1 MFRQHVGPIVAG
13 VYLAAAAVAGVLAAV
28 TGDLGPLWTVVLWHA
43 PGENAFTEP
52 STATVLAAVGLFAI
66 LALKTWMLRQVLA
79 FPPRAAPPGG
89 ARVGARVLW
98 ARRALY
104 LAVAFHVAGRLPA
117 ALLPGDLAVVLA
129 LLLWS
134 AQTASFALVLSGRRM
149 RMCVL
154 AAALAASAATAATA
168 FYGEIHP
175 LPPPTFF
182 YVLWVSVLGWQVL
195 VLAGQRRDGRWSRA
209 TLRAGLVAAC
219 LTLVSPYPGAGLE
232 WVLGRSPELPAEGLV
247 VFLVVWLARSAHELA
262 GPGAVPEDLG
272 PPRRMPR
279 PVRLA
284 VVLLPFLALV
294 APEAAPPPAAYSWQP
309 EPPRTANGQAAETED
324 YEDYVAEANARC
336 RDPWP
341 RLRARRQGTAAYFL
355 FEGGGYGVYDPDD
368 TSEGEDPYAAMGDGF
383 LGAAGSSAVVMTYGE
398 NEPICLTV
406 KAFGSAPPLRL
417 KGWEQV
423 AEVGVVSRSGRL
435 EVPSYA
441 DGGEE
446 GAAARLPNL
455 AVRGPGRY
463 RMRVYARG
471 IEGTVEE
478 HLVVVFP
485 GRSVKKVVYR

>member
-1 MFRQHVGPIVAG
+1 MFRQRVGPIVAG
-13 VYLAAAAVAGVLAAV
+13 VYLSAAAVAGVLAAV

-52 STATVLAAVGLFAI
+52 STAAVLAAAGLFAI

-79 FPPRAAPPGG
+79 LPPRAAPPGG
-89 ARVGARVLW
+89 TRVVW

-134 AQTASFALVLSGRRM
+134 AQTVSFALVLSGRRM

-154 AAALAASAATAATA
+154 PAALAASAATAATA

-175 LPPPTFF
+175 LLPPTFF
-182 YVLWVSVLGWQVL
+182 YVLWVPVLGWQVL
-195 VLAGQRRDGRWSRA
+195 VLAGQRRDGRWSRP

-262 GPGAVPEDLG
+262 GPGAVPEELG
-272 PPRRMPR
+272 PPRRLPR
-279 PVRLA
+279 PILLA

-294 APEAAPPPAAYSWQP
+294 APEAAPPPAAYGWQP
-309 EPPRTANGQAAETED
+309 EPPRTANGQAAERED
-324 YEDYVAEANARC
+324 YEDYVAAANARC

-341 RLRARRQGTAAYFL
+341 RVRARRQGTAAYFL
-355 FEGGGYGVYDPDD
+355 FGGGGYGVYDPDD
-368 TSEGEDPYAAMGDGF
+368 TSEGEDVFGAAIEDGF
-383 LGAAGSSAVVMTYGE
+383 VAAGGGAAAVMTYGE
-398 NEPICLTV
+398 NEPMCLTV

-435 EVPSYA
+435 VVPSYA

-446 GAAARLPNL
+446 GAGARLPNL

-463 RMRVYARG
+463 RLRVYARG
-471 IEGTVEE
+471 IEETVEE
-478 HLVVVFP
+478 HLVAVFP